1 MKARLITYPDR
12 EIWNNFVASTS
23 ESPILQSFEW
33 GEIKSHFGWQPIRI
47 ALEEGNKIVAA
58 VSVLKRE
65 IPYLRHCLFY
75 APRGPVVDFS
85 NRELL
90 EALLDAVEKE
100 ADKHHAIYLKIDPDV
115 SEKEASILQTLHV
128 LGFEKAPK
136 QVQPRATMYLDLV
149 PSLDEILMRFEE
161 KTRYN
166 VRLAEKKG
174 VTIKEDSSA
183 GGLDIFHG
191 LYRQTAERDRFLI
204 HPLSYYQKIREYLLE
219 KGMGKNFIAYHAGK
233 PIGAVIV
240 FCFGSKIWYMYG
252 ASASQHRNL
261 MPNHLL
267 HWEIIKWAKE
277 KGYKTYDLWGIPA
290 VPRPGHPLWGVY
302 RFKKGFQGQVI
313 KNIGAYDY
321 PYSPL
326 FYHVLEHGL
335 VWWQNLRSLITKG
348 KIEDSLGE

>member
-12 EIWNNFVASTS
+12 KVWNNFVASTS

-191 LYRQTAERDRFLI
+191 LYRPTAERDRVLI
-204 HPLSYYQKIREYLLE
+204 HPLSYFQKIREYLLE

-252 ASASQHRNL
+252 AS
-261 MPNHLL
+261 
-267 HWEIIKWAKE
+267 
-277 KGYKTYDLWGIPA
+277 
-290 VPRPGHPLWGVY
+290 
-302 RFKKGFQGQVI
+302 
-313 KNIGAYDY
+313 
-321 PYSPL
+321 
-326 FYHVLEHGL
+326 
-335 VWWQNLRSLITKG
+335 
-348 KIEDSLGE
+348 